1 MDFKKVI
8 GILLKIFEEHDIE
21 YAFIGGFALGAL
33 GIIRSTADI
42 DLLVHKKDMPTLDRS
57 LGSQRYQLQY
67 RSENVS
73 QYISNIRPLG
83 SIDVLHAFRHHS
95 LSILK
100 RVRKVSIFDDQYT
113 INVLMPEDIIGLKV
127 QSMVNN
133 PERETLELADIE
145 LILGKFHNVVDW
157 QLLEEYFELFQ
168 CEDYLD
174 TLKVKYGNAT

>member
-8 GILLKIFEEHDIE
+8 GILLKIFEEHSID
-21 YAFIGGFALGAL
+21 YAFIGGVALGAF
-33 GIIRSTADI
+33 GIIRATMDI
-42 DLLVHKKDMPTLDRS
+42 DLLVRKEDIATLDRS
-57 LGSQRYQLQY
+57 LESHLYQLQY

-73 QYISNIRPLG
+73 QYRSDIRPLG

-95 LSILK
+95 LSMLK

-133 PERETLELADIE
+133 PEREILEQTDIE
-145 LILGKFHNVVDW
+145 LLLEKFHREVNW
-157 QLLEEYFELFQ
+157 HLLEEYFELFQ
-168 CEDYLD
+168 CQDYLD
-174 TLKVKYGNAT
+174 TLKGKYGKAT